1 MVMLQVGIVRVL
13 QVQCEGLWTRRE
25 VDVGLR
31 MQIVFRVIIYVEII
45 VEIVIAVVGKVNL
58 LLLIID
64 ILLVRHH
71 HRMNSVC
78 ERWWTKSGEIR
89 RLVLC
94 VVVFQ
99 LLLAMR

>member
-1 MVMLQVGIVRVL
+1 MLQVGIVRVL
-13 QVQCEGLWTRRE
+13 QVQREGFGARRE
-25 VDVGLR
+25 VYVGLR

-45 VEIVIAVVGKVNL
+45 VVEIVIAVVGKVNL

-71 HRMNSVC
+71 HRMDGVC
-78 ERWWTKSGEIR
+78 ECWRSECGEVG

-99 LLLAMR
+99 LLFAMR